1 MIIHEEDER
10 TLLQA
15 PTKDREMV
23 PRVVAEVQNGP
34 KYMKGRPAGRSPSGC
49 SVYLEPRKS
58 SCWFSKLRYVI
69 SLDGGSARQKW
80 SAEDHN
86 KWIDVK
92 NILNMVT
99 PPDPILF
106 CFNLRLPTLG
116 IDNLPLYGAHDDP
129 SGLPFIGNNEMET
142 EVGPSTIR
150 IPDLIIRRPILPT

>member
-34 KYMKGRPAGRSPSGC
+34 KYMKGHPAGRSPSSC
-49 SVYLEPRKS
+49 SIHLEPRKS

-69 SLDGGSARQKW
+69 SLGGGSARQKW

-92 NILNMVT
+92 NILT
-99 PPDPILF
+99 WWP
-106 CFNLRLPTLG
+106 LPTLSFSALIFVSRHRAWTTFLFMG
-116 IDNLPLYGAHDDP
+116 LHDDP

-142 EVGPSTIR
+142 EVGPSTTR
-150 IPDLIIRRPILPT
+150 IPDLIIRCSTLPT